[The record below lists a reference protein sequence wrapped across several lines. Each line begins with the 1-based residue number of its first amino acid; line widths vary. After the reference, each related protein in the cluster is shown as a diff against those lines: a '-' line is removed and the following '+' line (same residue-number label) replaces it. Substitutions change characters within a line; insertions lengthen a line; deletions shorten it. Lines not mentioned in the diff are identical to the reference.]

1 MARVALQALNEI
13 VSRYADKGY
22 LYYYRGQYG
31 FNYPPCPSALRKTAT
46 ISENS
51 ILNKL
56 VAAIPN
62 EYANIS
68 DVERMS
74 KMEHFGI
81 PTRLLNITSNPLV
94 ALFFCCD
101 NIEEYNTS
109 ESYSLTSP
117 KSSYIFRFRLAQSAE
132 CKTDYPALSNN
143 VGGGNWVVQRKI
155 RRFDQESYSL
165 RAFSSDRG
173 IILAALSSLNPSKQS
188 ELRCDALMDYLGQ
201 CFAQHISNA
210 YNNRNGKHCTYEEQ
224 QAIKLQLRYLFRGFQ
239 KLVERWVSNQHE
251 NLTGGQMTANLRRE
265 LERKLSNNYLTRY
278 FKIWCPLKFSITQVT
293 GQPALWLDVFGY
305 RFVGERDSQ
314 GHGIFYPTTL
324 SPASN
329 YTPIPSAG
337 QNADKDRAKYDLI
350 QLLAAEEEKMLI
362 NPETGHYD
370 SGSMSEMHDHISNQH
385 PGFSMKAQPSTLLD
399 GIFISPILTFER
411 IVAQQGA
418 FQLYGLSGFWNIRR
432 MIVFLWDNR
441 QLIPFRKSGS
451 WWETVVHAL
460 TEDDMN
466 LLGSTDGSVAITR
479 TSLIWKYV
487 EYVHRC
493 DIIPLNQNSQSKYC
507 YQLRNDLKL
516 LGVDRG
522 TLGRDP
528 RNTYAS
534 MK

>member
-1 MARVALQALNEI
+1 MAKVALQALGKI
-13 VSRYADKGY
+13 VPEHADKGY
-22 LYYYRGQYG
+22 VYYYRGQYG
-31 FNYPPCPSALRKTAT
+31 FNYPPCPSSLRKTTT

-56 VAAIPN
+56 VAAMPN
-62 EYANIS
+62 DYANIS
-68 DVERMS
+68 DVERLS
-74 KMEHFGI
+74 RMEHFGI
-81 PTRLLNITSNPLV
+81 PSRLLNITSNPLV

-101 NIEEYNTS
+101 NLEEYNTS
-109 ESYSLTSP
+109 ESYSLTHP
-117 KSSYIFRFRLAQSAE
+117 KYSYIFRYRLAQSKE
-132 CKTDYPALSNN
+132 GKMSYPALPTN
-143 VGGGNWVVQRKI
+143 VGRGNWFVQKRIKC
-155 RRFDQESYSL
+155 FDQGSYTL
-165 RAFSSDRG
+165 YPFSSDSG
-173 IILAALSSLNPSKQS
+173 ILLSALPSLTPFKQS

-251 NLTGGQMTANLRRE
+251 KLTGGRMTEDLRRE

-278 FKIWCPLKFSITQVT
+278 FRIWCPLKFSITQVT

-370 SGSMSEMHDHISNQH
+370 SGPMCEMHDHISNQH

-399 GIFISPILTFER
+399 GIFISPALTFER

-418 FQLYGLSGFWNIRR
+418 FQLYGLSSFWNIRR
-432 MIVFLWDNR
+432 TIVFLWDNR
-441 QLIPFRKSGS
+441 KLIPFRKSGS

-460 TEDDMN
+460 SEDDMK
-466 LLGSTDGSVAITR
+466 LLGSTDGNVAISR

-487 EYVHRC
+487 KYVHRC
-493 DIIPLNQNSQSKYC
+493 AIVPLNQKSRSKYC

-522 TLGRDP
+522 TLGRDL